1 MTPERNPF
9 LLAFQSGD
17 VVGKDRVVARIV
29 IRRAEPK
36 DADGIAR
43 VCTEGWRDTKAG
55 MWAWLLQRL
64 AALLLVVVIIF
75 HLRNPFV
82 RPVQAAL
89 LGLVLLHGL
98 LGVRAMLLDFGLP
111 VRWHR
116 MLLGGAM
123 ALGVILFAVVWRL
136 RWY

>member
-1 MTPERNPF
+1 MPER
-9 LLAFQSGD
+9 
-17 VVGKDRVVARIV
+17 RVL
-29 IRRAEPK
+29 RRQWAS
-36 DADGIAR
+36 
-43 VCTEGWRDTKAG
+43 VEGWRDTKTG

-64 AALLLVVVIIF
+64 AAILLVLAVGA

-82 RPVQAAL
+82 RSVQAAL

-98 LGVRAMLLDFGLP
+98 LGVRAMLLDVGLP

-116 MLLGGAM
+116 ALFAGAL
-123 ALGVILFAVVWRL
+123 ALGALIFALVWGL